1 MNLGANEITF
11 CGQATFAIKT
21 QSGKH
26 WIIDP
31 WLDENPVCPTRLK
44 NPAKVDTL
52 LITHAH
58 FDHIGDALRLAGKH
72 DLTALGINE
81 TVNWLHKKGV
91 KKIVSFNKG
100 GTIEHEGLKVTMTHA
115 VHSCG
120 IADGE
125 EIIYGGEACG
135 YVITLENGVRIYHA
149 GDTMVFGDMKIIGE
163 LFKPDIALLP
173 IGGHYTMD
181 PLQGAHA
188 IRLLGTKVVVPMH
201 YGTFPV
207 LTGTPEQLRDLTKE
221 ISGLQIIDLR
231 PGETLTGELQRLV
244 PA

>member
-1 MNLGANEITF
+1 MNLGTNEITF
-11 CGQATFAIKT
+11 CGQACFAIKT

-31 WLDENPVCPTRLK
+31 WLEQNPVCPTRLK

-52 LITHAH
+52 LITHPH
-58 FDHIGDALRLAGKH
+58 FDHIGDALRLASKH
-72 DLTALGINE
+72 DATAIGIFE
-81 TVNWLHKKGV
+81 TVAWLHKKGV
-91 KKIVSFNKG
+91 QNIVGFNKG
-100 GTIEHEGLKVTMTHA
+100 GTIERDGVRVTMTHA

-120 IADGE
+120 ITDGD
-125 EIIYGGEACG
+125 EILYGGEACG
-135 YVITLENGVRIYHA
+135 YVITLENGTRIYHA

-173 IGGHYTMD
+173 IGGFYTMD
-181 PLQGAHA
+181 PVQGAYA
-188 IRLLGTKVVVPMH
+188 IRLLGTKVIVPMH

-207 LTGTPEQLRDLTKE
+207 LTGTPEQLRDLTKD
-221 ISGLQIIDLR
+221 IGGLQIIELR
-231 PGETLTGELQRLV
+231 PGETLTGELKRLV